1 MLFNSLSFYIF
12 FPIVTVGYF
21 LLPHR
26 FRWAWL
32 LAASAYFYM
41 AFVPYYILILCV
53 TILIDYVSGLAIEKA
68 EGKRRKRFLILSL
81 AANLGML
88 GFFKYFN
95 FFNANVEA
103 LAQWIGWNYPIHSL
117 TILLPIG
124 LSFHTFQSM
133 AYTIEVYRGHQPA
146 ERHLGI
152 LALYV
157 LFYPQLVAGPI
168 ERPGHMLPQFH
179 VEHKFDYQNAADGL
193 RLMAWGFFKK
203 LVIADRLALLVDPIY
218 ADPRQ
223 YPGPLHFL
231 AMLAIA
237 YQVYCDFSGYSD
249 IAIGAARVMGYNL
262 MTNFDR
268 PFSSRSMSEFWTR
281 WNISLSS
288 WFRDYFYISLG
299 GNRVS
304 IPRYYLNVFL
314 TFLASGFW
322 HGASWNFV
330 IWGGL
335 HGLFVLIEIW
345 TKNLRAALG
354 QIIPLGKLPAL
365 QRFIQ
370 NLTVFL
376 LVAFACIF
384 FRATSLDDAWYI
396 VTHLFSGYNLS
407 QIPLLLEVI
416 RATLGANFPLAI
428 LFTSL
433 TGAQVLAI
441 VAAEILFMEA
451 VQYLQKQNPLERIL
465 DGQRAF
471 LRWGAYYALLAN
483 ILLFGAFSQTTFI
496 YFQF

>member
-12 FPIVTVGYF
+12 FPIVTAVYF

-26 FRWAWL
+26 FRWMWL

-41 AFVPYYILILCV
+41 SFVPYYILILCV
-53 TILIDYVSGLAIEKA
+53 TILIDYYSGIAIERS
-68 EGKRRKRFLILSL
+68 EGKRRKQFLTLSL
-81 AANLGML
+81 IANLGML

-95 FFNANVEA
+95 FFNANVDA
-103 LAQWIGWNYPIHSL
+103 LAQWIGWNYPIQAL
-117 TILLPIG
+117 NIILPLG

-133 AYTIEVYRGHQPA
+133 AYTIEVYRGHQKA
-146 ERHLGI
+146 EQHLGF

-168 ERPGHMLPQFH
+168 ERPGNLLPQLH
-179 VEHKFDYQNAADGL
+179 EERRFDYQNATDGL

-218 ADPRQ
+218 ANPRQ
-223 YPGPLHFL
+223 YPGPLHIL
-231 AMLAIA
+231 AMMALA

-249 IAIGAARVMGYNL
+249 IAIGAARVMGFRL

-268 PFSSRSMSEFWTR
+268 PFSATSMSEFWKR

-288 WFRDYFYISLG
+288 WFRDYFYIPLG

-304 IPRYYLNVFL
+304 RPRYYFNVFL
-314 TFLASGFW
+314 TFLASGLW

-335 HGLFVLIEIW
+335 HGIFVLIEIW
-345 TKNLRAALG
+345 TKNLRAAFERFN
-354 QIIPLGKLPAL
+354 PLGKLPSL
-365 QRFIQ
+365 QRLLQ
-370 NLTVFL
+370 NFVVFL

-384 FRATSLDDAWYI
+384 FRAASLSDAWYI
-396 VTHLFSGYNLS
+396 VEHLFSGYDFS
-407 QIPLLLEVI
+407 QIPLWLEVI
-416 RATLGANFPLAI
+416 RATLGKNFPLAI

-433 TGAQVLAI
+433 TGAQVLIIMIAQ
-441 VAAEILFMEA
+441 ILFLEA
-451 VQYLQKQNPLERIL
+451 VQYFQKQNPLEHVLI
-465 DGQRAF
+465 GKNAF
-471 LRWGAYYALLAN
+471 LRWSAYYALLAN

>member
-1 MLFNSLSFYIF
+1 
-12 FPIVTVGYF
+12 VGYF

-68 EGKRRKRFLILSL
+68 EGKRRKQFLVLSL
-81 AANLGML
+81 VANLGML

-168 ERPGHMLPQFH
+168 ERPGHMIPQFH
-179 VEHKFDYQNAADGL
+179 VEHKFNYQNAADGL

-223 YPGPLHFL
+223 YPGPLHLL
-231 AMLAIA
+231 AMMAIA

-249 IAIGAARVMGYNL
+249 IAIGAARVMGYRL

-304 IPRYYLNVFL
+304 IPRYYLNIFL
-314 TFLASGFW
+314 TFLASGLW

-335 HGLFVLIEIW
+335 HGLFVLIETW
-345 TKNLRAALG
+345 TRDLRTALG
-354 QIIPLGKLPAL
+354 RVILLGKLPTL
-365 QRFIQ
+365 QRLLQ

-384 FRATSLDDAWYI
+384 FRAVSLSDAWYI
-396 VTHLFSGYNLS
+396 VTHLLS
-407 QIPLLLEVI
+407 DYDLAQIPLLLEVI
-416 RATLGANFPLAI
+416 RTTLGANFPLAI

-465 DGQRAF
+465 AGQNTF
-471 LRWGAYYALLAN
+471 LRWGVYYAFLAN
-483 ILLFGAFSQTTFI
+483 ILLFGAFQQTTFI

>member
-1 MLFNSLSFYIF
+1 
-12 FPIVTVGYF
+12 
-21 LLPHR
+21 
-26 FRWAWL
+26 
-32 LAASAYFYM
+32 
-41 AFVPYYILILCV
+41 
-53 TILIDYVSGLAIEKA
+53 
-68 EGKRRKRFLILSL
+68 
-81 AANLGML
+81 
-88 GFFKYFN
+88 
-95 FFNANVEA
+95 
-103 LAQWIGWNYPIHSL
+103 
-117 TILLPIG
+117 
-124 LSFHTFQSM
+124 
-133 AYTIEVYRGHQPA
+133 
-146 ERHLGI
+146 
-152 LALYV
+152 
-157 LFYPQLVAGPI
+157 
-168 ERPGHMLPQFH
+168 
-179 VEHKFDYQNAADGL
+179 
-193 RLMAWGFFKK
+193 MAWGFFKK

-231 AMLAIA
+231 AMMAIA

-249 IAIGAARVMGYNL
+249 IAIGAARVMGYRL

-304 IPRYYLNVFL
+304 IPRYYLNIFL
-314 TFLASGFW
+314 TFLASGLW

-335 HGLFVLIEIW
+335 HGLFVLIETW
-345 TKNLRAALG
+345 TRDLRAALG
-354 QIIPLGKLPAL
+354 RVIPLGKLPTL
-365 QRFIQ
+365 QRLLQ

-384 FRATSLDDAWYI
+384 FRAVSLSDAWYI
-396 VTHLFSGYNLS
+396 VTHLLS
-407 QIPLLLEVI
+407 DYDLAQIPLLLEVI
-416 RATLGANFPLAI
+416 RTTLGANFPLAI

-465 DGQRAF
+465 TGQNAF
-471 LRWGAYYALLAN
+471 LRWGVYYAFLAN
-483 ILLFGAFSQTTFI
+483 ILLFGAFQQTTFI